1 MSEHVVP
8 TIRVQRADFDA
19 TAEVARLTS
28 NRKDV
33 GAVVTF
39 AGLCRDEAGT
49 LSALELEHYPG
60 MAEKQIARIAAGAM
74 ARWPL
79 TGLTVIH
86 RFGRIEA
93 GENIVFVAAA
103 SSHRKAA
110 FEAASFIMDFLKTEA
125 PFWKKEHLADG
136 TTAGWVAANDED
148 DENLQRWSD

>member
-8 TIRVQRADFDA
+8 TVRVQCADFDA
-19 TAEVARLTS
+19 SAEVTRLTS

-39 AGLCRDEAGT
+39 TGLCRDEAGR
-49 LSALELEHYPG
+49 LSALELEYYPG
-60 MAEKQIARIAAGAM
+60 MAERQIAKIAADAT

-86 RFGRIEA
+86 RFGRIAA

-103 SSHRKAA
+103 SSHRQAA
-110 FEAASFIMDFLKTEA
+110 FEAASFMMDFLKTEA

-136 TTAGWVAANDED
+136 TTAGWVAAN
-148 DENLQRWSD
+148 RRRR